1 MSTKNLLPVFTQ
13 EIKNTPPCRV
23 LRSFEPAFA
32 GMGSSTEIRLD
43 RSLSRHSSD
52 IGTLLIGVGSK
63 PVVLHHEHSRATFL
77 IPQFLSDV

>member
-1 MSTKNLLPVFTQ
+1 MSTKNLHTALRQ
-13 EIKNTPPCRV
+13 EIKNPPPCRV

-32 GMGSSTEIRLD
+32 GLGSSTEIRLD

-63 PVVLHHEHSRATFL
+63 PVVLHHEHSRVNQL
-77 IPQFLSDV
+77 IPHFLLDG